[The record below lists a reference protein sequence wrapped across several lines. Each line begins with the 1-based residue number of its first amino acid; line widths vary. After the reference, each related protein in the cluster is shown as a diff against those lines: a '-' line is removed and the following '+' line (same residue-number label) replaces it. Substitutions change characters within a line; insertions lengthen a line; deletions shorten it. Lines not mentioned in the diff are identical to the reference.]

1 MEQNKNKN
9 RLVKKLKH
17 KYRIAIL
24 NEQTYEETFSMRLS
38 RLNVFTTLGI
48 TVILLILV
56 TTILIAFTTLREY
69 IPGYPTGEQR
79 RMMINNYQRVD
90 SLLFEIERRDNFIA
104 NMRAVISGELP
115 ASAFRSSDSSKINP
129 TASIAL
135 KAQKSAGD
143 SMFISQIE
151 EEERFNLNSRQESN
165 KDTRLEMVYFF
176 PPIKGIITNKFGDT
190 QGHFGVDIVAAQ
202 GSRVSAIYEGTVIFT
217 GWTVETGYVI
227 QIQHENQLISL
238 YKHNGK
244 LLKKMGDRVK
254 AGEVIAMV
262 GNSGELTTG
271 PHLHFEMWHAG
282 VPINPENYIS
292 FE

>member
-1 MEQNKNKN
+1 MEQNKKKN
-9 RLVKKLKH
+9 HLVKKLKH

-38 RLNVFTTLGI
+38 RLNVFTTVGF
-48 TVILLILV
+48 TVIFLIIS
-56 TTILIAFTTLREY
+56 TTVLIAFTTLREY

-79 RMMINNYQRVD
+79 RTMIKNYQRVD
-90 SLLFEIERRDNFIA
+90 SLIFEIERRDNFIA

-115 ASAFRSSDSSKINP
+115 ASAFVKTDSSGIKP
-129 TASIAL
+129 TSAVALQTSKTEEDSIFI
-135 KAQKSAGD
+135 AQV
-143 SMFISQIE
+143 E
-151 EEERFNLNSRQESN
+151 EEERFNLTGKQFSK
-165 KDTRLEMVYFF
+165 KDARLEMIFFF
-176 PPIKGIITNKFGDT
+176 PPLKGIITTKFGDT
-190 QGHFGVDIVAAQ
+190 HSHYGVDVVAAQ
-202 GSRVSAIYEGTVIFT
+202 GARVSAIYDGTVIFT

-227 QIQHENQLISL
+227 QVQHENQLVSI

-244 LLKKMGDRVK
+244 LLKKMGERVK
-254 AGEVIAMV
+254 SGEAIAMV

-282 VPINPENYIS
+282 VPLNPENYIS

>member
-1 MEQNKNKN
+1 MEQNKKRNH
-9 RLVKKLKH
+9 LVKKLKH

-24 NEQTYEETFSMRLS
+24 NEQTYEETFTMRLS
-38 RLNVFTTLGI
+38 RLNVFTTIGF
-48 TVILLILV
+48 TVIFLIIA
-56 TTILIAFTTLREY
+56 TTVLIAFTTLREY

-79 RMMINNYQRVD
+79 RMMINTYQRVD
-90 SLLFEIERRDNFIA
+90 SLVFEIERRDNFIA

-115 ASAFRSSDSSKINP
+115 ASAFSRNDSAKMNP
-129 TASIAL
+129 TQPISL
-135 KAQKSAGD
+135 KATKTAED
-143 SMFISQIE
+143 SMFISQVE
-151 EEERFNLNSRQESN
+151 EDERFNLNTRQTN
-165 KDTRLEMVYFF
+165 KKDARLEMIYFL

-202 GSRVSAIYEGTVIFT
+202 DSRVSSIYDGTVIFT

-227 QIQHENQLISL
+227 QIQHENQLVSI

-244 LLKKMGDRVK
+244 LLKKMGDRIK
-254 AGEVIAMV
+254 SGEAIAMV

-282 VPINPENYIS
+282 VPLNPENYIS
-292 FE
+292 FK